1 MRKNLSTKQIE
12 KYSRQIVLKNVGTI
26 GQKKILSSNVLIVG
40 AGGLGCPVA
49 DYLSRAGVGK
59 IGIVD
64 YDKVD
69 ASNIHRQ
76 SIYTLKDVGKYKVEV
91 LKKKIIDINPDVKT
105 KIYKTKITKKN
116 AYKILN
122 QFDIIV
128 DGSDNFKTKFLLN
141 QFANKLKKIFIVGA
155 IGKYDGHIF
164 SFNFKRNNEAC
175 LKCFYQSDVNEEVL
189 NCETDGILGPVAG
202 IVGNIQA
209 TEVLKYILGL
219 KNVLSNKILIINLLN
234 LTFRHT
240 RFSKKKNCI
249 CGKK

>member
-12 KYSRQIVLKNVGTI
+12 KYSRQIVLKSVGTI
-26 GQKKILSSNVLIVG
+26 GQKKILNSNVLIVG
-40 AGGLGCPVA
+40 AGGLGCPIV
-49 DYLSRAGVGK
+49 DYLSRAGVGN

-69 ASNIHRQ
+69 VSNIHRQ
-76 SIYTLKDVGKYKVEV
+76 SIFTFKDVGKYKVEV
-91 LKKKIIDINPDVKT
+91 LKKRLIDINPDVKI
-105 KIYKTKITKKN
+105 KIYKNKITKKN
-116 AYKILN
+116 VYKILN
-122 QFDIIV
+122 KFDIIV

-155 IGKYDGHIF
+155 ISRYDGHIF
-164 SFNFKRNNEAC
+164 AFNFKNNNEAC
-175 LKCFYQSDVNEEVL
+175 LKCFYQSEVNEEFL

-209 TEVLKYILGL
+209 NEVLKNILGL
-219 KNVLSNKILIINLLN
+219 KNELTNKILIINLLN
-234 LTFRHT
+234 LTFRQT
-240 RFSKKKNCI
+240 RFSKKRNCI